1 VPQPDEPLAGG
12 DVDEVDLEES
22 VERTI
27 TTGSVRLR
35 QAEPV
40 ERGTVLADRYQIEDK
55 LGEGGSGKVYRAW
68 DRLLGELVAV
78 KILHPERAREKSW
91 IRRLAREVKL
101 ARAIRHP
108 NVCRVFDLGNAGGYW
123 FVTLELATGG
133 SLRDWLRVPK
143 SAPPPRDV
151 GGEEATREDEDEDET
166 DEEDE
171 PAPPRSPSDRP
182 YLVRSLEER
191 LADMRALT
199 AGLAAMHA
207 IGITHRDVTP
217 QNVLRMADGRVVLTD
232 FGLAIEHGDKTT
244 ILGGT
249 PAYMPPEVARG
260 QRSDER
266 SDVFQLGM
274 ILHEILYGARPTWAR
289 GGSHLVLSEPSGAS
303 TVEEELIRLIAD
315 CVNADPAKRPANAVA
330 VAGRLAA
337 AEAARP
343 DSALARL
350 YKKTG
355 RLARRHARLL
365 RFAAA
370 GVGLA
375 ALLRVVQ
382 VASRPPLCKGG
393 AAQMA
398 GIWDAPRAA
407 SIQHAFS
414 SVGKAYADDAF
425 VRVRTSLDEYA
436 RAWTQMYTD
445 ACEATNV
452 RGEQSAEVLDL
463 RMACLKHE
471 RGELKAITDLFA
483 SADAEVVSRAVNAAS
498 SLPAIAQCA
507 DIPVLRAVVRP
518 PEDRALRER
527 VEALR
532 QEVAE
537 ARALQEAGRYDA
549 AIRQAKAVVEQ
560 ARPIGYDPLLVEA
573 LHVLGLSQIYV
584 GAFADADSVLDEAM
598 IKAQASRHD
607 RALAEAAVDK
617 ANLLTTSGQFDDLN
631 RFIPWARAAV
641 ARIGGDLRLES
652 WIDTSLVYALNE
664 QGKSDEALRFDMKA
678 LEAKERALGPNHWDV
693 ALSLGNLANDLHGLG
708 RDQEAL
714 TTVERAIATLEAAL
728 GSQHPQLAIF
738 ILDRGEI
745 RLALGQA
752 SQARADFERTLAI
765 WKTEATP
772 PESMSYALTGLGLS
786 FLEEGRPEDAVSPL
800 EEAHRIRESV
810 KAPPQL
816 RAQTSFALARALWQ
830 TGRDRPRA
838 LELAR
843 EARDLFPVSKDA
855 DRRKVDEALASW
867 DGAASRSASSPARPR
882 RQ

>member
-1 VPQPDEPLAGG
+1 
-12 DVDEVDLEES
+12 VDEVDLEEQ

-27 TTGSVRLR
+27 TSGSVRLR
-35 QAEPV
+35 QVDPV
-40 ERGTVLADRYQIEDK
+40 ERGAVLADRYQIEEK
-55 LGEGGSGKVYRAW
+55 LGEGGSGRVYRAY
-68 DRLLGELVAV
+68 DRLLGELVAI

-108 NVCRVFDLGNAGGYW
+108 NVCRVFDLGNASGYW

-151 GGEEATREDEDEDET
+151 AAEHATSEGEEEAEQ
-166 DEEDE
+166 EDE
-171 PAPPRSPSDRP
+171 PPPPSRSPSDRP
-182 YLVRSLEER
+182 YAVRTLDER

-244 ILGGT
+244 VVGGT

-260 QRSDER
+260 QRSDQR

-274 ILHEILYGARPTWAR
+274 ILHEVLYGARPTWAH

-303 TVEEELIRLIAD
+303 TVEEELLRLIAD

-343 DSALARL
+343 DSAVARL
-350 YKKTG
+350 YKRTG
-355 RLARRHARLL
+355 RVARRHARLL
-365 RFAAA
+365 RFVAA
-370 GVGLA
+370 GAGLA

-382 VASRPPLCKGG
+382 VASRPALCKGG
-393 AAQMA
+393 AAQLA
-398 GIWDAPRAA
+398 GIWDAPRTA
-407 SIQHAFS
+407 SIQRAFS
-414 SVGKAYADDAF
+414 AVRKAYADDAF
-425 VRVRTSLDEYA
+425 VRVRTTLDEYA
-436 RAWTQMYTD
+436 RGWTQMYTD

-483 SADAEVVSRAVNAAS
+483 SADGEVVSRAVNAAS

-527 VEALR
+527 VEGLR
-532 QEVAE
+532 QQVAE

-549 AIRQAKAVVEQ
+549 SIRQAKAVVEE
-560 ARPIGYDPLLVEA
+560 ARTIGYDPLLVEA
-573 LHVLGLSQIYV
+573 LHILGRSQIYV
-584 GAFADADSVLDEAM
+584 AAFGDAEPALDEAM

-617 ANLLTTSGQFDDLN
+617 AGLLTMSGQFEVLN
-631 RFIPWARAAV
+631 RFVPWARAAV

-664 QGKSDEALRFDMKA
+664 QGKSAEALRFDMKA

-693 ALSLGNLANDLHGLG
+693 GLSLGNVANDLHGLG
-708 RDQEAL
+708 RDEEAL
-714 TTVERAIATLEAAL
+714 ATVERAIATMEAAL
-728 GSQHPQLAIF
+728 GSQHPQVAIF

-765 WKTEATP
+765 WKTDETP

-786 FLEEGRPEDAVSPL
+786 FLAEDRAREAVAPL
-800 EEAHRIRESV
+800 EEAYRIRESV

-830 TGRDRPRA
+830 TERDRPRA
-838 LELAR
+838 LVLAR
-843 EARDLFPVSKDA
+843 EARDLFPENKDA

-867 DGAASRSASSPARPR
+867 DGAASRNASPPARPR